1 MTEKIQFIYH
11 QEYWFVSAFINTD
24 ELSGE
29 IKAKEIKDLILEKL
43 NDPKFSYFERAF
55 RFFGD
60 IPDGEK
66 KKETLIDMTKNI
78 TIECKWEQ
86 YFEAFPYTD
95 EAKPYTHEN
104 KDLIFNS
111 LGYFQFKVEYYKNN
125 PSMKKS
131 ITADLIQQVPHV
143 ILNILKEFCEL
154 KENIFLFIDTQSP
167 IFVFVTSKKMSPT
180 EIQWSQENIEK
191 HKKVLGTW
199 IQVYSGQ
206 WPDYNEKLYDERI
219 KNNLSNRL
227 SELHFIRRNSGFVYM
242 AEDNY
247 PKFIGYM
254 EEFVIYSPPKIRAMQ
269 FALMAINQSLDILL
283 MKYHSDVFMSLETIE
298 MKIKNLRYLRG
309 MIQTKLSLIYNE
321 LDWNRRQHYTSVLK
335 HLISNYNLDALFNR
349 VNRKFTIIYD
359 SMEELYLKKNEEN
372 QKRTERG
379 LSLLNLLFGAGVLAD
394 FAGIMMITF
403 SLQEGAL
410 PTTLLNGVIAL
421 IITSILITTIGYFI
435 YTKIQMKSVEVG
447 KTVDA
452 VIEDDKGNIILIKRK
467 YPPYAGK
474 YALPGGFI
482 RYDEKPQQ
490 ALIREVREETNLLVK
505 IEKKIGTFDA
515 PDRDPRGKIISKAY
529 KCSIITGKME
539 SGDDSFAVERIP
551 IEKLKDIELAF
562 DHKKILKDANVL

>member
-29 IKAKEIKDLILEKL
+29 SKAKEIKQLILEKL
-43 NDPKFSYFERAF
+43 SDPKFSHFERAF
-55 RFFGD
+55 RFFSD

-78 TIECKWEQ
+78 TIECEWEQ

-95 EAKPYTHEN
+95 EAKPYTQEN
-104 KDLIFNS
+104 KDLIFNT

-125 PSMKKS
+125 PSMKKK
-131 ITADLIQQVPHV
+131 ITADLIQQVPYV
-143 ILNILKEFCEL
+143 VLNILKEFSEVE
-154 KENIFLFIDTQSP
+154 ENIFLFIDTQSP
-167 IFVFVTSKKMSPT
+167 IFVFVTSNKMSPT
-180 EIQWSQENIEK
+180 EIQWSQESIEK
-191 HKKVLGTW
+191 HKKVLGSW

-254 EEFVIYSPPKIRAMQ
+254 EEFVIFSPPKIRAMQ

-335 HLISNYNLDALFNR
+335 HLISNYNLDTLFNR
-349 VNRKFTIIYD
+349 VNRKFTIIND

-403 SLQEGAL
+403 SLQEGTL
-410 PTTLLNGVIAL
+410 SSNLLNGVIAL

-435 YTKIQMKSVEVG
+435 YTRIQMKSVETG

-452 VIEDDKGNIILIKRK
+452 VIEDDSGNIILIKRK

-474 YALPGGFI
+474 YALPGGFVAPG
-482 RYDEKPQQ
+482 EKPQQ
-490 ALIREVREETNLLVK
+490 ALIREVREETNLIVK
-505 IEKKIGTFDA
+505 IKNKIGTFNA
-515 PDRDPRGKIISKAY
+515 PDRDPRGRIISKAY

-539 SGDDSFAVERIP
+539 SGDDSSAVERIP

-562 DHKKILKDANVL
+562 DHKKILKEANIL